1 MQSNKITKFLKLAV
15 ISSIAVVAS
24 ISLSSCKFNG
34 NGEHKITIEDVEQ
47 KH

>member
-24 ISLSSCKFNG
+24 ISLSSYELPLAKANG
-34 NGEHKITIEDVEQ
+34 FEGQ
-47 KH
+47 S